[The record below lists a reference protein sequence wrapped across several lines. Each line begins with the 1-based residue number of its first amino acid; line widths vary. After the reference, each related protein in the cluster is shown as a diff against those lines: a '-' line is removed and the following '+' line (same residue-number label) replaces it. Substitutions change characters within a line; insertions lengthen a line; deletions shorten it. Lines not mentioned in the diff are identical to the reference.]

1 MYCMFQH
8 EKCKVYM
15 KYTFLSIQVV
25 KYFCSEYTVRKNGQ
39 ILYMYFNKFKNNG
52 RIVVF
57 QIVNNNQQIIMCF
70 RTKNK
75 HGQMVL
81 FQDKKVKYK

>member
-1 MYCMFQH
+1 
-8 EKCKVYM
+8 
-15 KYTFLSIQVV
+15 
-25 KYFCSEYTVRKNGQ
+25 
-39 ILYMYFNKFKNNG
+39 MYFNKFKNNG

-75 HGQMVL
+75 NGQMVL
-81 FQDKKVKYK
+81 FQDKK

>member
-1 MYCMFQH
+1 MH
-8 EKCKVYM
+8 
-15 KYTFLSIQVV
+15 
-25 KYFCSEYTVRKNGQ
+25 
-39 ILYMYFNKFKNNG
+39 FNKFKNNG

-75 HGQMVL
+75 NGQMVL

>member
-1 MYCMFQH
+1 MFQH

-25 KYFCSEYTVRKNGQ
+25 KYFCSEYQKKWTNTVYVH
-39 ILYMYFNKFKNNG
+39 ILINLKII
-52 RIVVF
+52 IVVF

-75 HGQMVL
+75 NGQMVL